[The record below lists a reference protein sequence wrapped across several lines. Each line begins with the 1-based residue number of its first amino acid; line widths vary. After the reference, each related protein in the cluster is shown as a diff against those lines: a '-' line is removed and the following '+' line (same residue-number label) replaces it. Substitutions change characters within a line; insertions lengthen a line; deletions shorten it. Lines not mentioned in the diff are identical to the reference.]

1 MPSTNLEIIQK
12 AMEDFQKVQYHM
24 LRAKKENAM
33 ETYGGLKKDYL
44 YLKVFLTI
52 AGVNLTELDEIKE

>member
-1 MPSTNLEIIQK
+1 
-12 AMEDFQKVQYHM
+12 MEDFQKVQYHM